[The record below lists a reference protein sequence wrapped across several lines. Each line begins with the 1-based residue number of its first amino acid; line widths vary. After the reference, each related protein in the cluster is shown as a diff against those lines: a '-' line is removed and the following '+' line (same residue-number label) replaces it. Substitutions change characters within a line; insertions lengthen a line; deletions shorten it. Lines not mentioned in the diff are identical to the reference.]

1 MPPNG
6 GAAPRRAR
14 KTVGADLVSARA
26 GVDEPRPYKKASGAV
41 CNLLAG
47 TAQLGN
53 VGASLLA
60 TFWAMSRASSLP
72 QSGTER

>member
-26 GVDEPRPYKKASGAV
+26 GVDEPRPYKKASGQFV
-41 CNLLAG
+41 
-47 TAQLGN
+47 TY
-53 VGASLLA
+53 
-60 TFWAMSRASSLP
+60 
-72 QSGTER
+72 